1 MLLKLFTI
9 LVKLVLVP
17 FSLYRIPMSTYDV
30 TFETLND
37 VYSIHSGHE
46 SFIIPKDFSTPLTIK
61 GTL

>member
-1 MLLKLFTI
+1 
-9 LVKLVLVP
+9 
-17 FSLYRIPMSTYDV
+17 MSTYDV

-61 GTL
+61 GTLWGLALWVKEPRMSKE